1 MAMMT
6 RAEALDY
13 INHNPEGA
21 GWRRDKSGKGY
32 VCPLCGNG
40 SGSEG
45 DGLRLNPK
53 SKSNHPHYKCFR
65 CNASGDVME
74 FIAQEY
80 GLQAGSAEAFSKAYE
95 IYGLTVQN
103 DSGYSSGGNEPIAW
117 DGYISEDEAK
127 EVEGVEP
134 VKTETTAAPAAQ
146 AEAEAQAA
154 ARDYVRECIAAASGG
169 ADYIKGRGISSKTA
183 AAAGIGYD
191 ERRQAIVIPTRSE
204 DGYSYVLRHTNP
216 AMKIRY
222 QNAEGLSVGLFNL
235 KALKSKEPV
244 TILEGGFDALSLLE
258 VGYQAIGLCSTSNA
272 GKLIEMLERAKRDG
286 KSLPPRFIVS
296 MDNDKAG
303 EDAAET
309 LSEGLQRLSI
319 PFEVADVSGGY
330 KDANEALQADR
341 ERFKCAVYKAVYR
354 AEAEAVEAHKAGALL
369 PAFRAYVMD
378 GKSNR
383 AIPTGFRA
391 LDKAI
396 GGGLFPRLY
405 VLGAISSLGKTTFA
419 LQIADRLAASGH
431 SVMIFS
437 LEMPA
442 EDLIARSL
450 SRLSYQIAKSRNSL
464 RLAKTE
470 LGITALERYEHY
482 TDDERE
488 TIKTAYNQYEAY
500 AQDTVSIYTG
510 RQTANEIRAK
520 VEAFI
525 KATGRKP
532 VVFIDYLQ
540 LIRPAEE
547 LRRAT
552 SIEQLDDTVDKLAAL
567 RRELKLPV
575 VVISSFNRANYNT
588 VADATAF
595 RGSGLIEYTA
605 DAVITLE
612 LDVERKASATGAAVS
627 NAAKLSTMDGMRGNL
642 DSVREIKLTFLK
654 NRGNKVGSQI
664 YYTYDAR
671 FNYFEEDDSKVHI
684 L

>member
-1 MAMMT
+1 MAMT

-13 INHNPEGA
+13 INNNPR
-21 GWRRDKSGKGY
+21 WQRDKSGKGWI
-32 VCPLCGNG
+32 CPLCG
-40 SGSEG
+40 SGG
-45 DGLRLNPK
+45 GKDGTGITRDK
-53 SKSNHPHYKCFR
+53 KKAKPHYKCWA
-65 CNASGDVME
+65 CGVYGDVVD
-74 FIAQEY
+74 FIAQEH
-80 GLQAGSAEAFSKAYE
+80 GLQAGSAEAFEAAYQLYGIQVSNDTELVKSKAK
-95 IYGLTVQN
+95 TVEQPPAPQ
-103 DSGYSSGGNEPIAW
+103 D
-117 DGYISEDEAK
+117 D
-127 EVEGVEP
+127 
-134 VKTETTAAPAAQ
+134 TAAK
-146 AEAEAQAA
+146 AEAQAA
-154 ARDYVRECIAAASGG
+154 ARAYIKESIAAASGG
-169 ADYIKGRGISSKTA
+169 ADYLKGRGISSKTA
-183 AAAGIGYD
+183 AAAGIGFD
-191 ERRQAIVIPTRSE
+191 ERRQAIVIPTRSDE
-204 DGYSYVLRHTNP
+204 GFSYVLRYINP

-235 KALKSKEPV
+235 KALKRKEPV
-244 TILEGGFDALSLLE
+244 TIVEGGFDALSLLE

-272 GKLIEMLERAKRDG
+272 GKLIEILERAKREGD
-286 KSLPPRFIVS
+286 SLPPRFIVS

-309 LSEGLQRLSI
+309 LREGLQRLSI

-330 KDANEALQADR
+330 KDANEALQADK
-341 ERFKCAVYKAVYR
+341 ERFKREVYRAVYR
-354 AEAEAVEAHKAGALL
+354 AEAEAVDAHKAGALL

-419 LQIADRLAASGH
+419 LQIADKLAASGH

-450 SRLSYQIAKSRNSL
+450 SRLSYQIAKSKNNL

-482 TDDERE
+482 TDDERDV
-488 TIKTAYNQYEAY
+488 IKTAYNQYEAY

-532 VVFIDYLQ
+532 VIFIDYLQ

-552 SIEQLDDTVDKLAAL
+552 SIEQLDDIVDKLAAL

>member
-1 MAMMT
+1 MMMT

-13 INHNPEGA
+13 INNNPEGA
-21 GWRRDKSGKGY
+21 GWTRDKSGKGWI
-32 VCPLCGNG
+32 CPLCGNG
-40 SGSEG
+40 GGNDG

-53 SKSNHPHYKCFR
+53 SKSKHAHYKCFR
-65 CNASGDVME
+65 CNASGDVMD

-80 GLQAGSAEAFSKAYE
+80 SLQAGGAEAFSKAYE
-95 IYGLTVQN
+95 LYGIEIVN
-103 DSGYSSGGNEPIAW
+103 DKEPINR
-117 DGYISEDEAK
+117 
-127 EVEGVEP
+127 EVQTMRGADRQQLEPRVVTVEP
-134 VKTETTAAPAAQ
+134 EDDNKV
-146 AEAEAQAA
+146 AEAQTA
-154 ARDYVRECIAAASGG
+154 ARAYLRECIATASGG
-169 ADYIKGRGISSKTA
+169 AEYIQSRGISLKTA

-191 ERRQAIVIPTRSE
+191 ESKRAIVIPTRSDE
-204 DGYSYVLRHTNP
+204 GYSYVLRYTNP
-216 AMKIRY
+216 AMRIRY

-244 TILEGGFDALSLLE
+244 IISEGGFDALSYLE
-258 VGYQAIGLCSTSNA
+258 VGYQAIALCSTSNA
-272 GKLIEMLERAKRDG
+272 AKLIKMLEGAKRE
-286 KSLPPRFIVS
+286 SLPPRFIVD
-296 MDNDKAG
+296 MDNDSAG
-303 EDAAET
+303 EKAAEV

-319 PFEVADVSGGY
+319 PFEIANISGEY

-341 ERFKCAVYKAVYR
+341 ERFERGVYRAVYKAEVD
-354 AEAEAVEAHKAGALL
+354 AVEACKVGSLL
-369 PAFRAYVMD
+369 PAFREYLID
-378 GKSNR
+378 SNANR
-383 AIPTGFRA
+383 SISTGFKA

-419 LQIADRLAASGH
+419 LQIADRIAASGH

-442 EDLIARSL
+442 EDLIARSI
-450 SRLSYQIAKSRNSL
+450 SRLTYQIARAKSNM
-464 RLAKTE
+464 RLAKSE
-470 LGITALERYEHY
+470 LGITAIERYERY

-488 TIKTAYNQYEAY
+488 TIKTAYLQYEAY
-500 AQDTVSIYTG
+500 AYDTVSIYTG
-510 RQTANEIRAK
+510 RATAQEIRAK
-520 VEAFI
+520 VETYI
-525 KATGRKP
+525 RATGCKP
-532 VVFIDYLQ
+532 VVFVDYLQ
-540 LIRPAEE
+540 LIKPADE

-552 SIEQLDDTVDKLAAL
+552 AIEQLDDVVDKLAAL
-567 RRELKLPV
+567 RRELKTPV

-612 LDVERKASATGAAVS
+612 LDIERKASASGAAVS
-627 NAAKLSTMDGMRGNL
+627 NAAKLDTMDAMRGGA

-664 YYTYDAR
+664 FYTYNPV
-671 FNYFEEDDSKVHI
+671 FSYFEEDSTKEHI

>member
-1 MAMMT
+1 
-6 RAEALDY
+6 
-13 INHNPEGA
+13 
-21 GWRRDKSGKGY
+21 
-32 VCPLCGNG
+32 
-40 SGSEG
+40 
-45 DGLRLNPK
+45 
-53 SKSNHPHYKCFR
+53 
-65 CNASGDVME
+65 
-74 FIAQEY
+74 
-80 GLQAGSAEAFSKAYE
+80 
-95 IYGLTVQN
+95 
-103 DSGYSSGGNEPIAW
+103 
-117 DGYISEDEAK
+117 
-127 EVEGVEP
+127 
-134 VKTETTAAPAAQ
+134 
-146 AEAEAQAA
+146 
-154 ARDYVRECIAAASGG
+154 
-169 ADYIKGRGISSKTA
+169 
-183 AAAGIGYD
+183 
-191 ERRQAIVIPTRSE
+191 
-204 DGYSYVLRHTNP
+204 
-216 AMKIRY
+216 
-222 QNAEGLSVGLFNL
+222 
-235 KALKSKEPV
+235 
-244 TILEGGFDALSLLE
+244 
-258 VGYQAIGLCSTSNA
+258 
-272 GKLIEMLERAKRDG
+272 
-286 KSLPPRFIVS
+286 
-296 MDNDKAG
+296 
-303 EDAAET
+303 
-309 LSEGLQRLSI
+309 
-319 PFEVADVSGGY
+319 
-330 KDANEALQADR
+330 
-341 ERFKCAVYKAVYR
+341 
-354 AEAEAVEAHKAGALL
+354 
-369 PAFRAYVMD
+369 
-378 GKSNR
+378 
-383 AIPTGFRA
+383 
-391 LDKAI
+391 
-396 GGGLFPRLY
+396 
-405 VLGAISSLGKTTFA
+405 
-419 LQIADRLAASGH
+419 
-431 SVMIFS
+431 
-437 LEMPA
+437 MPA

-450 SRLSYQIAKSRNSL
+450 SRLSYQIAKSRNNL